1 MTPKQNYHKGFTSI
15 DKLLKNSAKEYHL
28 EGALYRHRTLKQ
40 WERVAPGFI
49 EDAENLTKA
58 IDFKKGILTIA
69 CLTRE
74 AAYQVKIMAERLIMA
89 LNQILGKQLIYAIY
103 IEV

>member
-1 MTPKQNYHKGFTSI
+1 MNAKKNQYKGFTQI
-15 DKLLKNSAKEYHL
+15 NKVLAGTAKNYNL
-28 EGALYRHRTLKQ
+28 ENALYRHKTLRQ
-40 WERVAPGFI
+40 WEKVAPGFI
-49 EDAENLTKA
+49 EDAGQQTKA

-74 AAYQVKIMAERLIMA
+74 AAYQVKIMAERLIIA
-89 LNQILGKQLIYAIY
+89 LNQILGRQLIYAIY